1 MKSLPFHGI
10 ILLEKSERLQ
20 HIDGTVHVAL
30 CAMAAEAFLEDLKA
44 YYQAISKL
52 RPYTPKSSLFNLNP
66 EPRHFGGGAM
76 VDGRMEYIQSSE
88 RELENLI
95 DRNEKE
101 RLRLTDKYE
110 TVIRH
115 LNADW
120 KKGEDE
126 SFKNLKRLV
135 ALRNNL
141 IHIKSDEIELDED
154 NYVSGLPKVFKELQR
169 LGVVGDERAAVSWV
183 FMLDTEKVVRWARG
197 TVIGVV
203 REILEI
209 IPDTPI
215 SNSFKVSYTSDLKT
229 FKFK

>member
-20 HIDGTVHVAL
+20 HIDGTAHIAL
-30 CAMAAEAFLEDLKA
+30 CAMAVEAFLEDLKA
-44 YYQAISKL
+44 YYQAISKS

-66 EPRHFGGGAM
+66 EPRYFGGGAM
-76 VDGRMEYIQSSE
+76 INGRMEYVESSE
-88 RELENLI
+88 RELEQLI

-101 RLRLTDKYE
+101 RARLTDKYE
-110 TVIRH
+110 TVISH

-126 SFKNLKRLV
+126 SFKNFKRLV
-135 ALRNNL
+135 QLRNNL

-154 NYVSGLPKVFKELQR
+154 NYVSEHPKVLKELQR
-169 LGVVGDERAAVSWV
+169 LGIVGDERSAISWV
-183 FMLDTEKVVRWARG
+183 FMLDTEKVVRWARD
-197 TVIGVV
+197 TAIGIM

-209 IPDTPI
+209 IPSTPV
-215 SNSFKVSYTSDLKT
+215 SNSFKTSYTSDLKT